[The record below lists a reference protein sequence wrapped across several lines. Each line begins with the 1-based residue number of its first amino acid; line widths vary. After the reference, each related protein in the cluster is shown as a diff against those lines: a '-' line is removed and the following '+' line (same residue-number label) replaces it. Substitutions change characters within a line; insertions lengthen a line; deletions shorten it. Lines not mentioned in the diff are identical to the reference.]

1 MSTEIQLLE
10 EAINLE
16 MNVSDIYMMFS
27 NSFPD
32 DREFWWQLC
41 VEEKNHAALLKAGIE
56 FVSAN
61 MFPEEL
67 LFARIEDLQKVNSEL
82 TRIKEEY
89 GLRPPSR
96 HEALR
101 LALKL
106 EDSAGESHFQL
117 VMENE
122 ADSAAA
128 KLFQKLNDDDKDH
141 SRRIRMYAERRNLG
155 IYE

>member
-1 MSTEIQLLE
+1 MSMEIQLLE

-32 DREFWWQLC
+32 DRAFWWKLC
-41 VEEKNHAALLKAGIE
+41 VEEKNHAALLRAGIE
-56 FVSAN
+56 FVSAD

-67 LFARIEDLQKVNSEL
+67 LFARLEDLQKVNSEL
-82 TRIKEEY
+82 TRLKEEY
-89 GLRPPSR
+89 LHQIPSR
-96 HEALR
+96 EEALR
-101 LALKL
+101 MALKL

-117 VMENE
+117 LMENK

-128 KLFQKLNDDDKDH
+128 ELFQKLNEQDKDH
-141 SRRIRMYAERRNLG
+141 SRRIRMYAERRNLN